1 MSTVRVAAIGYGAMA
16 RSLERALSRAPHG
29 LRLDAVL
36 TRSPVPDVA
45 VPRLSSV
52 DELIAARPS
61 LVVECASHEAVR
73 EIVPRLLGA
82 GIDVVVTSIGAL
94 ADAAL
99 ISRLEAA
106 ATAGNARLKV
116 ASGAI
121 GGLDALRAARL
132 AGLSSVVYEGRKP
145 PLAWRG
151 TPAEEVAD
159 LSALTTETVVFDG
172 TAAGSATLY
181 PKNANVT
188 AAVALA
194 GVGFERTRV
203 RLIADP
209 ASRGNMHRLIAEGAF
224 GRFEIT
230 LTNAPLP
237 DNPRTS
243 WLAALSVEQE
253 IVSHFARLR
262 L

>member
-1 MSTVRVAAIGYGAMA
+1 MSAVRVVAIGYGAMA
-16 RSLERALSRAPHG
+16 RALERALARAPHG

-36 TRSPVPDVA
+36 TRTPVADA
-45 VPRLSSV
+45 CVPCFDSV
-52 DELIAARPS
+52 DALIAARPS

-73 EIVPRLLGA
+73 DVVPRVLAG

-99 ISRLEAA
+99 ASRLEAA
-106 ATAGNARLKV
+106 ATAGDAHLKV

-145 PLAWRG
+145 PAAWRG
-151 TPAEEVAD
+151 TPAERTVD
-159 LSALTTETVVFDG
+159 LDALREEAVVFDG
-172 TAAGSATLY
+172 TAAGSAVLY

-194 GVGFERTRV
+194 GVGFERTQV

-209 ASRGNMHRLIAEGAF
+209 VSRGNVHRLVAEGAF

>member
-1 MSTVRVAAIGYGAMA
+1 MA
-16 RSLERALSRAPHG
+16 KALERALAHNG
-29 LRLDAVL
+29 AGIRLDAVL
-36 TRSPVPDVA
+36 TRRPLESPPLRAFTAVA
-45 VPRLSSV
+45 
-52 DELIAARPS
+52 DLIAARPA

-73 EIVPRLLGA
+73 ETVPALLAA

-94 ADAAL
+94 ADAGLVAAL
-99 ISRLEAA
+99 DAA
-106 ATAGNARLKV
+106 AAAGNARLTV

-132 AGLSSVVYEGRKP
+132 AGLDRVVYEGRKP

-151 TPAEEVAD
+151 TPAEQAVD
-159 LSALTTETVVFDG
+159 LGRLTAEAVIYEG
-172 TAAGSATLY
+172 TAQGSAVLY

-194 GVGFERTRV
+194 GVGFERTQV

-209 ASRGNMHRLIAEGAF
+209 AATGNGHALWAEGAF
-224 GRFEIT
+224 GRFRIT
-230 LTNAPLP
+230 LDNAPLP
-237 DNPRTS
+237 DNPKTS
-243 WLAALSVEQE
+243 WLAALSVERE
-253 IVSHFARLR
+253 VLAHFSRLR